1 MPFISFSYLIMLSTT
16 TDTMLLNRS
25 DESGHPHSFQILKK
39 KSFYFWTTVLFSAV
53 WTKCKYVFS
62 YQQWPLHS
70 QALCRPVF
78 ETHPALLSPWSPS
91 GQGGTPTSFE
101 SPPSSNSGLSPCSQY
116 RLLLSPLFYLKGQ
129 TDSPGQ
135 NLNSDLSKSQGE
147 WNSETAHPWCCSHAH
162 DAFSYFHLFNLYYRQ
177 VLEI

>member
-53 WTKCKYVFS
+53 WTKCKNVFS

-78 ETHPALLSPWSPS
+78 ETHPALLSLLKSFRTRRYPDQFRISPIFQLRALS
-91 GQGGTPTSFE
+91 MFSIQASVEPTVLFE
-101 SPPSSNSGLSPCSQY
+101 RADWQPRTKFEFWIIKIPRRVEFRNSTSLMLQP
-116 RLLLSPLFYLKGQ
+116 R
-129 TDSPGQ
+129 
-135 NLNSDLSKSQGE
+135 
-147 WNSETAHPWCCSHAH
+147 PWC
-162 DAFSYFHLFNLYYRQ
+162 FFLLP
-177 VLEI
+177 LI